1 MSSNRFVKKSLG
13 KRIMESIN
21 MSVVFFVAII
31 CVFVLG
37 ISLLSSKNGKD
48 EKEILERALNKDI
61 VHCYAVEGYY
71 PPSIEYIEEHYG
83 LVYNHDKY
91 IVDYESIGNN
101 IIPTVT
107 IVEING
113 K

>member
-1 MSSNRFVKKSLG
+1 MNRFAKKSIG
-13 KRIMESIN
+13 KRILESVN

-31 CVFVLG
+31 CVFVMG
-37 ISLLSSKNGKD
+37 ISLLSTSSNKD
-48 EKEILERALNKDI
+48 EKDILEKALNKDI